1 MGFSRA
7 VKIYQSIDYDY
18 ERSFGKADSSHAMRS
33 FVFDQAVLD
42 FWKDHP
48 EGTVVNLGEGLE
60 TQRFRLTD
68 HRPKDTV
75 WLSVDLPEAIEAR
88 EKFIT
93 ADQSNIHVP
102 VSALDVESWA
112 KKVPADKA
120 VFITAQGILMYL
132 EPDNVKSLFQDI
144 AKTFPG
150 ATLMF
155 DMISKFFSDMAMK
168 GWKKTEHYTVP
179 QLPFGVNKFDAGPWA
194 YTPLAHRLE
203 VSGACTHAHS
213 NHSGIPAGLS
223 LASPISCCSSQLM
236 LGGRAWAPKPHAHR
250 TALSHTLS
258 CISSQSLSLSVR
270 HYSIVSL

>member
-68 HRPKDTV
+68 NRPKDTV

-179 QLPFGVNKFDAGPWA
+179 QLPFGVNKFDAQPLLHGWVDGLDVEEVPGP
-194 YTPLAHRLE
+194 
-203 VSGACTHAHS
+203 THLLPTVWRYLVLVLMH
-213 NHSGIPAGLS
+213 IPIIRGYQPGYLLRVQFPAV
-223 LASPISCCSSQLM
+223 P
-236 LGGRAWAPKPHAHR
+236 RN
-250 TALSHTLS
+250 
-258 CISSQSLSLSVR
+258 
-270 HYSIVSL
+270 